1 MKPNQ
6 TKTKQKQTNTWT
18 LESEVWR
25 CSQTAVQ
32 SSWLVSMPHVP
43 VLCKGRDRG
52 ARKHLGSKF
61 SVGSI
66 KSMWPVGIADMKHK
80 GRWNPGPLWEL
91 ASYLSSPGWKAQM
104 LGGSTKQGEGRVGG
118 RFPLFFMAAE
128 EENLCSYVSLII
140 EVAIYI
146 ADQ

>member
-32 SSWLVSMPHVP
+32 SSWLVSMPHIP

-104 LGGSTKQGEGRVGG
+104 LGGSSCILLFEEPSKVRGEWEVDS
-118 RFPLFFMAAE
+118 
-128 EENLCSYVSLII
+128 LCFSWLQKKRTSVHML
-140 EVAIYI
+140 V
-146 ADQ
+146 